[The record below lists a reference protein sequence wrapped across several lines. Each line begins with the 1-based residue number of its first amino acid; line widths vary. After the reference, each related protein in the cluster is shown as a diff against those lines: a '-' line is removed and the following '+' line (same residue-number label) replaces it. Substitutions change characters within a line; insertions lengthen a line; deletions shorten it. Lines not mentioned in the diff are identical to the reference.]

1 MKHKKLIVFILLLL
15 IIYFIYIT
23 FHDDKI
29 NYLSIGDFLSVGVN
43 SYNENSYG
51 YSDYL
56 ANYLKEKNLLKN
68 YSKDFAN
75 ADFRISDLQHQLDM
89 NQVINKQNKS
99 LSFKKC
105 LREADLVTIS
115 IGANDLLTEINMST
129 SDIEVIEEDKI
140 LEIFAD
146 KMLDFEKLLKDIRK
160 YNTEEIL
167 IIK

>member
-1 MKHKKLIVFILLLL
+1 MKHKKIIVFILLLL

-68 YSKDFAN
+68 YSKGFAN
-75 ADFRISDLQHQLDM
+75 ADFRISD
-89 NQVINKQNKS
+89 
-99 LSFKKC
+99 
-105 LREADLVTIS
+105 
-115 IGANDLLTEINMST
+115 
-129 SDIEVIEEDKI
+129 
-140 LEIFAD
+140 
-146 KMLDFEKLLKDIRK
+146 
-160 YNTEEIL
+160 YNTS
-167 IIK
+167 